1 MGHGRTAAAP
11 QSSKSTK
18 PLQRK
23 RNGFNAIPPLTL
35 APTLQPTC
43 TSVRVATPRARN
55 EDDPRGSRCGPFP
68 CLAGHAVYRGATRP
82 SRVAFGWREQNGVPS
97 KNSKISFSNHPSA
110 RLRLLGGVVHQ
121 GLTPGDFLGIYCL
134 FGRKPPGFG
143 WNLLSFGGGRG
154 IFLPFPKP
162 LGLFFGYLLYF
173 WRFLPRGF
181 HHIAVFP
188 IFGRSTINSFLFLG
202 DRLRLGTSTELN
214 Y

>member
-1 MGHGRTAAAP
+1 MFVV
-11 QSSKSTK
+11 
-18 PLQRK
+18 LQK
-23 RNGFNAIPPLTL
+23 YMLSMYACVLVG
-35 APTLQPTC
+35 
-43 TSVRVATPRARN
+43 
-55 EDDPRGSRCGPFP
+55 
-68 CLAGHAVYRGATRP
+68 
-82 SRVAFGWREQNGVPS
+82 
-97 KNSKISFSNHPSA
+97 
-110 RLRLLGGVVHQ
+110 GGVVHQ

-181 HHIAVFP
+181 HIAVFP
-188 IFGRSTINSFLFLG
+188 FLG